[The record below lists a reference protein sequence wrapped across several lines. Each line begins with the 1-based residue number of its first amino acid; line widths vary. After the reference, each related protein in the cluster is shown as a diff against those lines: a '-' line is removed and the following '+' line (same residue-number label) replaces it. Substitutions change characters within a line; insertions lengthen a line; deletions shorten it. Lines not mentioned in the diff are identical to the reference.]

1 MCIFCTFVFLS
12 SCSLVPDD
20 LFASKQPQPTKKP
33 IDRWVNN
40 TKTWQTWD
48 VNDPNNEFATW
59 SRAEDAFEI
68 RFTASPELNSYSQRA
83 HTLSVKVIQLTEVS
97 GLNTLLQTSEG
108 IGQVL
113 SQPLEMIP
121 NAVFS
126 QSYTLAPKQVM
137 SDKFARE
144 ENVKFIAVVAG
155 FAELNKIQVVRIIP
169 ISVKS
174 IPQKPIEAEWTLYDQ
189 VTLGY
194 FVEKEL
200 QPDVVRPA
208 NIKMNIRLGES
219 SITKFSATAR

>member
-1 MCIFCTFVFLS
+1 MFLS
-12 SCSLVPDD
+12 SCSLIPDD
-20 LFASKQPQPTKKP
+20 LFASKQPQPEKKLV
-33 IDRWVNN
+33 DSWVNN

-48 VNDPNNEFATW
+48 VNDPSNEFATW
-59 SRAEDAFEI
+59 SRGEDAFEI
-68 RFTASPELNSYSQRA
+68 RFTASSELNSYSQRA

-97 GLNTLLQTSEG
+97 GLNSLLQSSEG

-126 QSYTLAPKQVM
+126 QSYTLAPKQVV
-137 SDKFARE
+137 SYKFSRE
-144 ENVKFIAVVAG
+144 ENAKYIAVVAG
-155 FAELNKIQVVRIIP
+155 FAELNKSQAVRIIP

-174 IPQKPIEAEWTLYDQ
+174 IPQKPIEAKWTLYDQ

-194 FVEKEL
+194 FVKKEL
-200 QPDVVRPA
+200 QADVVRPA

-219 SITKFSATAR
+219 SITQFSATAR